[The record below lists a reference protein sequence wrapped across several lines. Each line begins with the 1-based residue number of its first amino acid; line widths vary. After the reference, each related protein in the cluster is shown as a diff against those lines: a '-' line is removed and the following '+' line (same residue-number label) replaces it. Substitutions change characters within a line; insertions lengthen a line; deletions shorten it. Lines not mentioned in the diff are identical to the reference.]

1 MKKTLFRIDINWF
14 GDTHRFYRYAR
25 SESRAL
31 DLGVRAL
38 AREVGRSY
46 NSVST
51 YVHDGHD
58 RYLVQKEP
66 NAPNA

>member
-14 GDTHRFYRYAR
+14 ADTHRFYRHAR

-38 AREVGRSY
+38 AREVGRPY
-46 NSVST
+46 NNVSA

-58 RYLVQKEP
+58 RYLVQKES
-66 NAPNA
+66 NASSA